1 MGEPVKILD
10 LAKKMIKLSGLR
22 LKDNKHKSG
31 DIEIKFLGLKEGEKL
46 YEELLISGKSKS
58 TIFEQINEDIDL
70 TNYEDP
76 ELIGLLD
83 QLETYLVDK
92 NLKNSINLISYIIP
106 EWSKSQK
113 IINLKK

>member
-1 MGEPVKILD
+1 M
-10 LAKKMIKLSGLR
+10 
-22 LKDNKHKSG
+22 
-31 DIEIKFLGLKEGEKL
+31 
-46 YEELLISGKSKS
+46 ISGKSKS

-92 NLKNSINLISYIIP
+92 NLKNSS
-106 EWSKSQK
+106 
-113 IINLKK
+113 

>member
-1 MGEPVKILD
+1 M
-10 LAKKMIKLSGLR
+10 
-22 LKDNKHKSG
+22 
-31 DIEIKFLGLKEGEKL
+31 
-46 YEELLISGKSKS
+46 ISGKSKS

-76 ELIGLLD
+76 KLIGLLD

-92 NLKNSINLISYIIP
+92 NLKNSINLISSILP

-113 IINLKK
+113 IINLKN